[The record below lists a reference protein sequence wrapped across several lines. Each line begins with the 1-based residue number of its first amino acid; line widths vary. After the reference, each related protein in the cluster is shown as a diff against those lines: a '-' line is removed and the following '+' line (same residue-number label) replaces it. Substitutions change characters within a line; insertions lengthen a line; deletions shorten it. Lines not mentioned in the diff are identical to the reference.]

1 MNAQVSALQ
10 VGDWIDVV
18 DDDGIWNVAQVL
30 HLPTL
35 ETVEVTYDCWGDE
48 YNEVL
53 RRDSDRIAPYHT
65 HTWAVKCWVKLATWP
80 WWPALTT
87 VRAPGSALGIYNLK
101 LEERLLVDFLD
112 RPEFTERSRCWVK
125 KSSILA
131 FQSNKTKILRHS
143 KSKTKRKKGMTTE
156 ARSKSLACAMTLLA
170 KCDAGEDFP
179 EFVEGT
185 LPVKFEHH
193 FTMPTEELRKE
204 LGEEIWMRSFA
215 NNRVHHAATHAYTLS
230 ITEDSE
236 SNNEY
241 NVGLLNSIDKTD
253 VDATRARD
261 ISPNE
266 GVHSFL
272 LNAGTVPKNPKKR
285 VEDNTLES
293 IIFARTETATSPG
306 KQSQVNCTN
315 APHYLDFV
323 DTAKLQRNSAK
334 RLDRHQSCRHT
345 SPHYARVIARSKPRD
360 KEHTVPPSHSCD
372 APQPRLRVQKGVL
385 SKVLPASDHDGQQPD
400 AAMRSVLSCDSEY
413 GDEITRPMKSLAR
426 LTIATLQAD
435 EKLRKV
441 EAALERKLNE
451 LADKAVKAEELRT
464 KCAALPKLRGDSQVS
479 SLMPCSV
486 GKTQGVVRENLPLG
500 SSRHDSIDVA
510 EVPTFAKR
518 LSQSKIAARGLEL
531 ALDDVVSR
539 KQGQNLSAATTPA
552 ELNAIKA
559 ELLRSPQVQAA
570 INRMERPSYGWMAPT
585 GVSYR
590 ERSLLLNGSSGC
602 SLKEVKSRYLKYLS
616 VAEQSVLRS
625 SQRSLSLPTGR
636 SWGYDRGFEAYS
648 EQLQGLSTC
657 SVLSGPPPAGQSI
670 FDFSVNDNFSI
681 NQWYQDLYPKSFGF
695 ERPL

>member
-323 DTAKLQRNSAK
+323 GSECREEHRDEKKSKLSIDTEELLIEPRRYGKTPKKLSKTIRS
-334 RLDRHQSCRHT
+334 T
-345 SPHYARVIARSKPRD
+345 SKLPPYIPHYARVIARSKPRD

-441 EAALERKLNE
+441 EAALERKLKE

-636 SWGYDRGFEAYS
+636 SWGYDRGGIKTCTRS
-648 EQLQGLSTC
+648 RLGLNGRCDSK
-657 SVLSGPPPAGQSI
+657 P
-670 FDFSVNDNFSI
+670 F
-681 NQWYQDLYPKSFGF
+681 
-695 ERPL
+695 R